1 MAIGRISGPL
11 LKANLIRNGVDLA
24 FETDLLYLNVT
35 SSQIGVNTAAPE
47 YDLDVNGTI
56 RSTNAQIDNQLN
68 IADLIFADNKI
79 SSSTNSI
86 VFEAAPTESITFL
99 SKIVVDDIEIENNS
113 ISTATTNANLELE
126 ANGAGTIEFLSDTNI
141 TGNLDVTG
149 NITMDGN
156 LVIGG
161 NITIGDETTDSIT
174 IIAKIESNLVPK
186 EDVTYDLGSPTQR
199 WRAVYAGEVVTPALT
214 LPELAI
220 GDLQFQGNEISS
232 TTNQDIVIG
241 ASGTGGVSL
250 GNFRFVSN
258 TITNISPDAVSV
270 IEQTGIGYFKIDTTN
285 GFVFPV
291 GTTAQRPTAYA
302 VVGMTRYNSQLQA
315 LEIWNGNAWTGP
327 AGATAAVTI
336 TLAEEIAARFA
347 LTLG

>member
-11 LKANLIRNGVDLA
+11 LKANLLRDGVNLA
-24 FETDLLYLNVT
+24 FENDLLFLDVNNAR
-35 SSQIGVNTAAPE
+35 IGVNTASPTA
-47 YDLDVNGTI
+47 DLDVNGTI
-56 RSTNAQIDNQLN
+56 RSTNAQIDNQLDV
-68 IADLIFADNKI
+68 ADLTFAANKI

-86 VFEAAPTESITFL
+86 FFEAAPTESVTFL
-99 SKIVVDDIEIENNS
+99 SKIIVDDFEIQSNT
-113 ISTATTNANLELE
+113 ISTASSNTNLELQ
-126 ANGAGTIEFLSDTNI
+126 ANGTGIIEFLSDTNI
-141 TGNLDVTG
+141 TGNLAVTG
-149 NITMDGN
+149 DITMDGN

-174 IIAKIESNLVPK
+174 IIAKIESDLIPK
-186 EDVTYDLGSPTQR
+186 EDVTYDLGSPEKR
-199 WRAVYAGEVVTPALT
+199 WRAVYVGELQTPLVSLSELT
-214 LPELAI
+214 I
-220 GDLQFQGNEISS
+220 GDLQFQNNEITS

-250 GNFRFVSN
+250 GNFKFVSN

-270 IEQTGIGYFKIDTTN
+270 IEQTGTGYFKIDTTN
-285 GFVFPV
+285 GFVLPV
-291 GTTAQRPTAYA
+291 GDTAQRPTAYA
-302 VVGMTRYNSQLQA
+302 VVGMTRYNTQLQA

-336 TLAEEIAARFA
+336 TGAEEIAARYA

>member
-11 LKANLIRNGVDLA
+11 LKENLLRDGVNLA
-24 FETDLLYLNVT
+24 FETDLLYLDVNNAR
-35 SSQIGVNTAAPE
+35 IGVNTSTPTT
-47 YDLDVNGTI
+47 DLDINGTI
-56 RSTNAQIDNQLN
+56 RSTNAQITNQLDV
-68 IADLIFADNKI
+68 ADLTFADNKI
-79 SSSTNSI
+79 SSSNNFI

-99 SKIVVDDIEIENNS
+99 SKIVVDDFEIQNNT
-113 ISTATTNANLELE
+113 ISTATTNTNLQLQ
-126 ANGAGTIEFLSDTNI
+126 ANGTGIIEFLSDTNI
-141 TGNLDVTG
+141 TGDLSVTG

-199 WRAVYAGEVVTPALT
+199 WRAVYAGQVVTPALV
-214 LPELAI
+214 LPELSI
-220 GDLQFQGNEISS
+220 GSLQFQNNEITSA
-232 TTNQDIVIG
+232 TNQDIVIG
-241 ASGTGGVSL
+241 ANGTGGVSL
-250 GNFRFVSN
+250 GNFKFVSN

-270 IEQTGIGYFKIDTTN
+270 IEQTGTGYFKIDTTN
-285 GFVFPV
+285 GFVFPS
-291 GTTAQRPTAYA
+291 GTIAQRPTAYA
-302 VVGMTRYNSQLQA
+302 VVGMTRYNTQLQA